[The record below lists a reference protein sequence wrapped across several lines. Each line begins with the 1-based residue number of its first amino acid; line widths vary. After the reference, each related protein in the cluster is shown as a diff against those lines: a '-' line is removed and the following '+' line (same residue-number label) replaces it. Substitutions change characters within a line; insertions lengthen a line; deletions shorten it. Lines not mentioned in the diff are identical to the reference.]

1 MVNNKKVLILGCGS
15 IGKRHARALNCLG
28 VNNISFCDMDKSK
41 LEEISKEIKPT
52 AVYLSYDEA
61 LNQKFD
67 AVFICTPPA
76 LHVNQA
82 LKAIRSDCDVFIE
95 KPLSTK
101 LDGIN
106 VLEAEMINLKKL
118 IMVGLCFRFHEGL
131 KRVKDLIESREVGRL
146 LSVRASIGEY
156 LADCRPGVDY
166 RKLYVVDKDV
176 GVTLD
181 LCHEPDFVQW
191 IIGSLPS
198 KITAY
203 TGKISDLEMQGDDI
217 AEMIITFT
225 NNVVASIHLDFFQR
239 VRRRNSEFIC
249 TNGTIL
255 LDMADWNICYIKIY
269 KSSSGK
275 WTNIE
280 IPMQRDDMF
289 KAMDKE
295 FLECIDNRTEPSV
308 GLTDGIKLLSLI
320 LSAKE
325 SSKNGK
331 TVIINNYTL

>member
-28 VNNISFCDMDKSK
+28 VNNISFCDTDKSK

-118 IMVGLCFRFHEGL
+118 RNYR
-131 KRVKDLIESREVGRL
+131 KKDRL
-146 LSVRASIGEY
+146 LLWR
-156 LADCRPGVDY
+156 
-166 RKLYVVDKDV
+166 
-176 GVTLD
+176 VTVLTM
-181 LCHEPDFVQW
+181 LRHLNKPMWE
-191 IIGSLPS
+191 SLW
-198 KITAY
+198 
-203 TGKISDLEMQGDDI
+203 G
-217 AEMIITFT
+217 
-225 NNVVASIHLDFFQR
+225 R
-239 VRRRNSEFIC
+239 VP
-249 TNGTIL
+249 IL
-255 LDMADWNICYIKIY
+255 QCKVP
-269 KSSSGK
+269 K
-275 WTNIE
+275 
-280 IPMQRDDMF
+280 
-289 KAMDKE
+289 
-295 FLECIDNRTEPSV
+295 
-308 GLTDGIKLLSLI
+308 
-320 LSAKE
+320 
-325 SSKNGK
+325 
-331 TVIINNYTL
+331 